1 MDYLNLG
8 IYQQEYFKAIV
19 ESSDDAIIGKALDG
33 TILSWNDGAMK
44 LYGYR
49 AEEVI
54 GKSIFILVPPEHTD
68 EILRIFETLRKGE
81 RIEHFETIRLRKD
94 GRSLHVSLTI
104 SPIKDAAN
112 LQDSIS
118 SLDVIASLSNFL
130 PFSLTALKK
139 FTGFFYEA
147 SHLSRL

>member
-1 MDYLNLG
+1 MTCLQEIEETLRT
-8 IYQQEYFKAIV
+8 YQQEYFKTIV

-54 GKSIFILVPPEHTD
+54 GKSIFILVSPEHTD
-68 EILRIFETLRKGE
+68 EILRIFETLQQGE

-94 GRSLHVSLTI
+94 GRALHVSLTI
-104 SPIKDAAN
+104 SPIKDVTN
-112 LQDSIS
+112 RIVGIS
-118 SLDVIASLSNFL
+118 TIAHDIDKS
-130 PFSLTALKK
+130 KI
-139 FTGFFYEA
+139 
-147 SHLSRL
+147 